1 MQSSLKN
8 LTLLSEFAIIAILI
22 RGLIVVRLLKWDK
35 PVRVCPAYFIFLT
48 KEETDMN
55 EKIKN
60 LFKYLS
66 PAVGCLCVTYLYNIV
81 DGIFVGQGV
90 GDIALGAVNIAV
102 PFVTFVVALA
112 AMFPMGG
119 ATIVAIRKGRG
130 DEDGA
135 NNAFMTSFVMTVAMS
150 LLLMIIG
157 MTLPRQIA
165 FICGAKSDEMLS
177 LSTDYIFYYTLFSIP
192 MLLSNCMS
200 VFVRNDGSPS
210 LAFWG
215 MLSGAL
221 ANIFL
226 DWLFIFPL
234 KMGIVGAAIA
244 SGLGQIVS
252 FLVLMCHFFFKK
264 GNLRIK
270 KFKFTAS
277 LSLKICKRGIPE
289 AITQMNTPVT
299 ALCFNLVLG
308 KYMGDIGISAFSV
321 LSFIYSLANAILSG
335 VAQGLQPLWGN
346 AYGKG
351 EEKEISFYTRA
362 GIGINIV
369 LAVIIYGVLLLLD
382 VPIIKIFNSEAQLV
396 EIASKAL
403 PFFAL
408 SFIPMSL
415 NLVFSSL
422 YLSTTRTWQSNTVA
436 ICRGIALK
444 AIAVFCMPLMFGA
457 NAVWWAPFA
466 AEILTFIVAII
477 LYKTKAKQ
485 KSE

>member
-1 MQSSLKN
+1 
-8 LTLLSEFAIIAILI
+8 
-22 RGLIVVRLLKWDK
+22 
-35 PVRVCPAYFIFLT
+35 
-48 KEETDMN
+48 MN
-55 EKIKN
+55 IKIKN

-66 PAVGCLCVTYLYNIV
+66 PAVGSLCVTYLYNIV

-90 GDIALGAVNIAV
+90 GDVALGAVNIAV
-102 PFVTFVVALA
+102 PFITFVVAFA

-130 DEDGA
+130 DENGA
-135 NNAFMTSFVMTVAMS
+135 NNAFMTSLVMTVAIS

-157 MTLPRQIA
+157 MTFSRQIA
-165 FICGAKSDEMLS
+165 FICGAKSEEMLL
-177 LSTDYIFYYTLFSIP
+177 LSTDYIFYYTLFSVP

-215 MLSGAL
+215 MLSGAV

-226 DWLFIFPL
+226 DWLFIFPF

-270 KFKFTAS
+270 KFKLDTR
-277 LSLKICKRGIPE
+277 LSWKICKRGVPE
-289 AITQMNTPVT
+289 TITQMNTPVT

-308 KYMGDIGISAFSV
+308 RLIGDIGISAFSV
-321 LSFIYSLANAILSG
+321 LSFIYSLVNAILSG

-346 AYGKG
+346 AYGRG
-351 EEKEISFYTRA
+351 EEKEIRFYTRS
-362 GIGINIV
+362 GIGINVV
-369 LAVIIYGVLLLLD
+369 LSVLLYGVILLFD
-382 VPIIKIFNSEAQLV
+382 IPVIKIFNSEMQLV

-415 NLVFSSL
+415 NLIFSSL
-422 YLSTTRTWQSNTVA
+422 FLSTKQTWQSNTVA

-444 AIAVFCMPLMFGA
+444 AIAIFCMPLIFDA
-457 NAVWWAPFA
+457 NHVWWAPFV
-466 AEILTFIVAII
+466 AEILTFVVA
-477 LYKTKAKQ
+477 LSLLFFVKRKKSTKISK
-485 KSE
+485 

>member
-1 MQSSLKN
+1 
-8 LTLLSEFAIIAILI
+8 
-22 RGLIVVRLLKWDK
+22 
-35 PVRVCPAYFIFLT
+35 
-48 KEETDMN
+48 MN
-55 EKIKN
+55 IKIKY

-66 PAVGCLCVTYLYNIV
+66 PAVGSLCVTYLYNIV

-130 DEDGA
+130 DEEGA
-135 NNAFMTSFVMTVAMS
+135 NHAFMSSFIMTVAMS
-150 LLLMIIG
+150 LFLMIIG
-157 MTLPRQIA
+157 MALPRQIA
-165 FICGAKSDEMLS
+165 FICGAKSEEMLS

-215 MLSGAL
+215 MLSGAG

-234 KMGIVGAAIA
+234 KMGIIGAAIA
-244 SGLGQIVS
+244 SGLGQVGS

-270 KFKFTAS
+270 KFKFTTQ
-277 LSLKICKRGIPE
+277 LSWKICKRGVPE
-289 AITQMNTPVT
+289 AVTQMNTPVT

-308 KYMGDIGISAFSV
+308 KLMGDIGISAFSV
-321 LSFIYSLANAILSG
+321 LSFIYSLANAMLSG

-351 EEKEISFYTRA
+351 EEKEIKFYTRA
-362 GIGINIV
+362 GIGINIILSV
-369 LAVIIYGVLLLLD
+369 LIYGLLILFD
-382 VPIIKIFNSEAQLV
+382 VPVIKIFNSETQLV

-408 SFIPMSL
+408 SFIPMAL
-415 NLVFSSL
+415 NLIFSSL
-422 YLSTTRTWQSNTVA
+422 YLSTTRTWQSNVN
-436 ICRGIALK
+436 
-444 AIAVFCMPLMFGA
+444 V
-457 NAVWWAPFA
+457 N
-466 AEILTFIVAII
+466 
-477 LYKTKAKQ
+477 
-485 KSE
+485 